1 MNAQTVVQLL
11 ILLDQMTAQVIQ
23 LVESVKD
30 LGEDDEKALQALVA
44 QHRAS
49 NDALYESVT
58 ARLKAKI

>member
-11 ILLDQMTAQVIQ
+11 ILLDQITAQVIK

-30 LGEDDEKALQALVA
+30 LGENDEKALQALIA

-49 NDALYESVT
+49 NDAMYESIA

>member
-1 MNAQTVVQLL
+1 
-11 ILLDQMTAQVIQ
+11 MTAQVIQ